1 MTNVCVSS
9 PIIPFHDEHIVSDE
23 ASPHR
28 CPEELRR
35 REKAERAAAKN
46 SATLAG
52 RRAHQELAQLIC
64 AARREIEAAHRS
76 EGESRHD

>member
-9 PIIPFHDEHIVSDE
+9 PIIAFHDENIIPDEVSL
-23 ASPHR
+23 AR
-28 CPEELRR
+28 CPDDLRR

-52 RRAHQELAQLIC
+52 RRAHQELAQLLYI
-64 AARREIEAAHRS
+64 ARKEIEAAHRS
-76 EGESRHD
+76 KGESRHD

>member
-9 PIIPFHDEHIVSDE
+9 PIIAFHDENTVSDE
-23 ASPHR
+23 ASSTR
-28 CPEELRR
+28 CPDELRQ

-52 RRAHQELAQLIC
+52 RRAHQELAQLLYSARKRIE
-64 AARREIEAAHRS
+64 AARRPNGAKRNV
-76 EGESRHD
+76 